1 MEQYRIAERNGK
13 VILIVKH
20 AYFKKYLAS
29 QPIKDVIKDFITMCK
44 IIKTKKIMFRKMI
57 LNYNSSSSQ
66 HEVVNT
72 DHLVISH
79 DDLFVQN
86 PLVQRNKI
94 NKII

>member
-1 MEQYRIAERNGK
+1 
-13 VILIVKH
+13 
-20 AYFKKYLAS
+20 
-29 QPIKDVIKDFITMCK
+29 
-44 IIKTKKIMFRKMI
+44 MI

-66 HEVVNT
+66 QEVVNT

-94 NKII
+94 NKIIEKQNKTYIMRQSL

>member
-1 MEQYRIAERNGK
+1 
-13 VILIVKH
+13 
-20 AYFKKYLAS
+20 
-29 QPIKDVIKDFITMCK
+29 
-44 IIKTKKIMFRKMI
+44 MFRKMI

-66 HEVVNT
+66 QEVVNT

-94 NKII
+94 NKIIEKQNKTYIMRQSL